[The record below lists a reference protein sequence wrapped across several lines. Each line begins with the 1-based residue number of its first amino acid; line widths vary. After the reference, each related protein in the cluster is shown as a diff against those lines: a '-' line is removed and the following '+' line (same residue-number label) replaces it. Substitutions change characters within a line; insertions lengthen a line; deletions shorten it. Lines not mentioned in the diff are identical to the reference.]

1 MKVSATV
8 VIWAF
13 CIAAVTTFFNGDDIA
28 DYYSRAL
35 QGNTTA
41 VIDPLIQR
49 VVSKGLEE
57 DLDFP
62 LDKEVSCIYLFI
74 YLLPTLTLLIHRLTH
89 HAQLY
94 CRSWATMAFA

>member
-13 CIAAVTTFFNGDDIA
+13 CVAAVTTFFNGDDIA

-74 YLLPTLTLLIHRLTH
+74 ANSHSADAPLPH
-89 HAQLY
+89 HAEFF